1 MNLRYEKAKLKNGY
15 RYIIGCDEV
24 GRGSLA
30 GPVVACAVV
39 LDLSCKIK
47 DFREIRDSK
56 LVSAKNREKL
66 SGQIK
71 KGVLGWAIGRVDEKV
86 IDEINIHN
94 ATLLAL
100 KIAAEKA
107 LQAVPSETYLVC
119 VDGKFVIPD
128 FEVEQEAIVGGD
140 NKIFSIAAASIVA
153 KVYRDSLM
161 KDLDI
166 TYPDYGF
173 AKHKGYGTLYH
184 RQAIKKFGLSPLHR
198 RTFCTHLV

>member
-86 IDEINIHN
+86 AMH
-94 ATLLAL
+94 
-100 KIAAEKA
+100 
-107 LQAVPSETYLVC
+107 
-119 VDGKFVIPD
+119 
-128 FEVEQEAIVGGD
+128 
-140 NKIFSIAAASIVA
+140 
-153 KVYRDSLM
+153 
-161 KDLDI
+161 
-166 TYPDYGF
+166 
-173 AKHKGYGTLYH
+173 
-184 RQAIKKFGLSPLHR
+184 
-198 RTFCTHLV
+198 